1 MSKLTN
7 FITILLLLPII
18 GVAQVSKDS
27 GLYKEILATDTALFE
42 SYNTCDLQTH
52 ASLISEDLEF
62 YHDKGGLAT
71 SKEEYMTSMKANICG
86 KVERILTPDTFEVHE
101 IKDFGAIALG
111 KHSFHNLI
119 EDSYSKPSKFI
130 TIFKKTENGWK
141 ITRVIS
147 LH

>member
-71 SKEEYMTSMKANICG
+71 SKEEYMTFMKANICG

>member
-1 MSKLTN
+1 MNTLKNL
-7 FITILLLLPII
+7 FWILLLLPLF

-27 GLYKEILATDTALFE
+27 NLYKEILATDTALFE
-42 SYNTCDLQTH
+42 SYNTCDLETH

-71 SKEEYMTSMKANICG
+71 SKDEYMTSMKANICG

-111 KHSFHNLI
+111 KHSFHNLN

-130 TIFKKTENGWK
+130 TIFKKTNKKWI

>member
-18 GVAQVSKDS
+18 GVAQVTKDS
-27 GLYKEILATDTALFE
+27 KLYKEILATDAALFE
-42 SYNTCDLQTH
+42 SYNTCDLETH

-71 SKEEYMTSMKANICG
+71 SKEEYMASIKANICD

-111 KHSFHNLI
+111 KHSFHNLM
-119 EDSYSKPSKFI
+119 EDSYSEPSKFI
-130 TIFKKTENGWK
+130 TIFKKTDKKWM

>member
-1 MSKLTN
+1 MSKLTT

-18 GVAQVSKDS
+18 GVAQVSKYS
-27 GLYKEILATDTALFE
+27 NLYKEILATDTTLFD
-42 SYNTCDLQTH
+42 SYNTCDLETH

-62 YHDKGGLAT
+62 YHDKGGLST
-71 SKEEYMTSMKANICG
+71 SKEEYITSMKANICG

-111 KHSFHNLI
+111 KHSFHNLV
-119 EDSYSKPSKFI
+119 EDSYSEPSKFI
-130 TIFKKTENGWK
+130 TILKNTENGWK

>member
-27 GLYKEILATDTALFE
+27 DLYKEILATDAALFE
-42 SYNTCDLQTH
+42 SYNTCDLETH

-86 KVERILTPDTFEVHE
+86 KVERILTPDTFEVHK

-111 KHSFHNLI
+111 KHSFHNLM
-119 EDSYSKPSKFI
+119 EDSYSEPSKFI